1 MTRSSSTQATRE
13 GAKPKESCLRRW
25 SAIAFLLT
33 QPRDDQTIYTTK
45 YLGAAH
51 EIFVW
56 SLLICWT
63 VSLIFTP
70 EMVFNHPAR
79 EATWHFNPCFGWD
92 FPPASYIAVILNS
105 TNVYWTWR
113 YAWLETTRSA
123 MLPETDGDMALLGRR
138 IPVFGNT
145 GRRAL
150 GKVGPEFQYKELEV
164 VDGYLMDESSL
175 HESAKGKLVWKDGGY
190 FHDEFGRTG
199 LFSSGVG
206 SAGDPLGHSYQYGE
220 RICDYYLDAL
230 ELPKP
235 SDLKK

>member
-1 MTRSSSTQATRE
+1 MVAADVRSVTFSECPEAYVPKAGVTVESDKPPVDDKGNVIKDANGQVKDWDHD
-13 GAKPKESCLRRW
+13 GA
-25 SAIAFLLT
+25 
-33 QPRDDQTIYTTK
+33 D
-45 YLGAAH
+45 
-51 EIFVW
+51 
-56 SLLICWT
+56 IC
-63 VSLIFTP
+63 
-70 EMVFNHPAR
+70 R
-79 EATWHFNPCFGWD
+79 
-92 FPPASYIAVILNS
+92 AVDGKIHI
-105 TNVYWTWR
+105 VHY
-113 YAWLETTRSA
+113 Y
-123 MLPETDGDMALLGRR
+123 GDMALLGRR

-164 VDGYLMDESSL
+164 VDGYLKDESSL

-220 RICDYYLDAL
+220 RICDYYLGAL

-235 SDLKK
+235 SDPK

>member
-92 FPPASYIAVILNS
+92 FPPASYIAPCARYGLHKRSPSPPS
-105 TNVYWTWR
+105 T
-113 YAWLETTRSA
+113 
-123 MLPETDGDMALLGRR
+123 
-138 IPVFGNT
+138 
-145 GRRAL
+145 
-150 GKVGPEFQYKELEV
+150 
-164 VDGYLMDESSL
+164 
-175 HESAKGKLVWKDGGY
+175 
-190 FHDEFGRTG
+190 
-199 LFSSGVG
+199 
-206 SAGDPLGHSYQYGE
+206 
-220 RICDYYLDAL
+220 
-230 ELPKP
+230 
-235 SDLKK
+235 

>member
-1 MTRSSSTQATRE
+1 MSTQATRE

-123 MLPETDGDMALLGRR
+123 MLPETGLQAWAERLASFAAYNLAFASNLWLLLWIIGPCEAASHYASRR
-138 IPVFGNT
+138 WHLADTSTPST
-145 GRRAL
+145 RR
-150 GKVGPEFQYKELEV
+150 EY
-164 VDGYLMDESSL
+164 
-175 HESAKGKLVWKDGGY
+175 
-190 FHDEFGRTG
+190 
-199 LFSSGVG
+199 
-206 SAGDPLGHSYQYGE
+206 
-220 RICDYYLDAL
+220 
-230 ELPKP
+230 
-235 SDLKK
+235 

>member
-1 MTRSSSTQATRE
+1 MKTSKGCTLLCCTCATRSSSTQATRE

-45 YLGAAH
+45 YLGATH

-56 SLLICWT
+56 SLFICWT

-123 MLPETDGDMALLGRR
+123 MLPETGLQAWAERLRQRAAAEHRR
-138 IPVFGNT
+138 LARSIGL
-145 GRRAL
+145 REL
-150 GKVGPEFQYKELEV
+150 LEV
-164 VDGYLMDESSL
+164 L
-175 HESAKGKLVWKDGGY
+175 A
-190 FHDEFGRTG
+190 
-199 LFSSGVG
+199 
-206 SAGDPLGHSYQYGE
+206 
-220 RICDYYLDAL
+220 
-230 ELPKP
+230 
-235 SDLKK
+235 